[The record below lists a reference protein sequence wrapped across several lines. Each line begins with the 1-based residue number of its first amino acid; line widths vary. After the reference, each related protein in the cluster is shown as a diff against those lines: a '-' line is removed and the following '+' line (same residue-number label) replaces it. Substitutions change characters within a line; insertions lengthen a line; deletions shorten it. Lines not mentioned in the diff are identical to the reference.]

1 VVNEHARRFGLY
13 LNIRRIRR
21 CSGAGISVGIST
33 ALNGVTP
40 DFLYDHYENDREI
53 QFQLAAAAA
62 QNHKQRRMTEAPD
75 GYSQTG

>member
-1 VVNEHARRFGLY
+1 
-13 LNIRRIRR
+13 
-21 CSGAGISVGIST
+21 
-33 ALNGVTP
+33 LNGVTP

-75 GYSQTG
+75 GYSQTR